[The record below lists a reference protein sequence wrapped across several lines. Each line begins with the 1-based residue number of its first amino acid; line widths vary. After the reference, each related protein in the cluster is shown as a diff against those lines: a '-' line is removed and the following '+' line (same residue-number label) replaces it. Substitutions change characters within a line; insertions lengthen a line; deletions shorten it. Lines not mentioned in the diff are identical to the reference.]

1 MFFPKDNNIS
11 KIIKFTVF
19 MLSFCGM
26 LYLLT
31 DAKPALQDSLTVSN
45 IIADELPILYV
56 ESEDVYTN
64 FDTDTD
70 EIAELPVKTDY
81 EETCEE
87 LVIPGGM
94 TVGIRISTNGVL
106 VLGTDYISDVK
117 GEPHKPAEGV
127 LYPGDLILSVNGN
140 LTEDKETLKEEINR
154 AAGDIRL
161 ELKRDGEMLNET
173 IKPIRCTQTSIN
185 KIGAWVRDSTQ
196 GIGTITYINPR
207 TMKFGALG
215 HGIMDV
221 DTKKLMS
228 IKSGEVTSADVKSI
242 KKGKRGAPGE
252 LVGDIMMGERFGE
265 VRINNP
271 YGLYGVVARDI
282 EWLHNKTVP
291 ISSKDDVITGPAS
304 ILTNI
309 GTQDVMEYD
318 IIIETLNKNSSDNSK
333 GLIIRIVDEDLINK
347 TNGIVQGMSGSP
359 ILQNGKLVGAITH
372 VFVQDPTKG
381 YGIFIEHMLMQEGS
395 F

>member
-1 MFFPKDNNIS
+1 
-11 KIIKFTVF
+11 
-19 MLSFCGM
+19 M